1 MTEAEMRAAS
11 LAAVAAARAL
21 HDKAESEN
29 RDLTPDEQ
37 KDYAAKIGE
46 SRNLDQRRA
55 RAEETRAAI
64 DAGKVDAHG
73 NPPKT
78 GDETRD
84 GTAGL
89 TDAEVRKFSITRLL
103 NAIGNPADGAA
114 QRAAAFEL
122 EAAAAAARKVG
133 DAGGELRGFT
143 IPQEVLNAPMPG
155 ERRALSAGVPAA
167 GGTTVATNVLGASFI
182 DVLRNRLSVIQ
193 AGATMLGGLV
203 GNVSI
208 PRQTGAA
215 SVSWVTE
222 GAAPGAAS
230 QQAFD
235 QVPLTP
241 KTLAVYVDATRRL
254 LLQSS
259 IDVEAF
265 IMNDIAMQMAIGIDY
280 AALNG
285 PGTGGSPKGVLQT
298 SGIGSV
304 AIGVN
309 GGAMI
314 WDNWVDLETAVA
326 AANADVSTMT
336 YITNAAQRGKA
347 KKSVQLA
354 NTVGMPIWAND
365 EVNGYRAI
373 ASNQV
378 PSNLTKGSGTNLSA
392 VLFGNFADLIIGM
405 WGGLDMIVDP
415 YTSSTTGTT
424 RYVALQDVDVALRRL
439 ASFAAVVDA
448 T

>member
-11 LAAVAAARAL
+11 QAALAAARAL
-21 HDKAESEN
+21 HDKAEAEN
-29 RDLTPDEQ
+29 RDFNEAE
-37 KDYAAKIGE
+37 KAEYAAKMGE
-46 SRNLDQRRA
+46 ARSLDQRAA
-55 RAEETRAAI
+55 RAEEMRKAKK
-64 DAGKVDAHG
+64 DVEG
-73 NPPKT
+73 NPLKT

-89 TDAEVRKFSITRLL
+89 TDKEVARFSVIKLMRALS
-103 NAIGNPADGAA
+103 NPADGAA

-122 EAAAAAARKVG
+122 EAAAAAQRKVG

-143 IPQEVLNAPMPG
+143 IPQEVLAAAVPG
-155 ERRALSAGVPAA
+155 HERRALTVGTATA
-167 GGTTVATNVLGASFI
+167 GGNLVATDLLAGSFI
-182 DVLRNRLSVIQ
+182 DVLRNRLSVMQ
-193 AGATMLGGLV
+193 AGATMLGNLV
-203 GNVSI
+203 GNVAV

-215 SVSWVTE
+215 STSWVTE
-222 GAAPGAAS
+222 GNAPGAAT

-241 KTLAVYVDATRRL
+241 KTIACYVDATRRL

-259 IDVEAF
+259 IDIEAF
-265 IMNDIAMQMAIGIDY
+265 IRNDIAAQMALGIDA

-285 PGTGGSPKGVLQT
+285 PGTGGAPRGILQT

-304 AIGVN
+304 AIGTN
-309 GGAMI
+309 GGAMT
-314 WDNWVDLETAVA
+314 WDHWVDLETAVA
-326 AANADVSTMT
+326 TANADVGTMT
-336 YITNAAQRGKA
+336 YITNATQRGKA
-347 KKSVQLA
+347 KKTVQLA
-354 NTVGMPIWAND
+354 NTVGMPIWDKN

-378 PSNLTKGSGTNLSA
+378 PGNLTKGSGTNLSA
-392 VLFGNFADLIIGM
+392 ALFGNFADLLIGM

-424 RYVALQDVDVALRRL
+424 RFVALQDVDVALRRL